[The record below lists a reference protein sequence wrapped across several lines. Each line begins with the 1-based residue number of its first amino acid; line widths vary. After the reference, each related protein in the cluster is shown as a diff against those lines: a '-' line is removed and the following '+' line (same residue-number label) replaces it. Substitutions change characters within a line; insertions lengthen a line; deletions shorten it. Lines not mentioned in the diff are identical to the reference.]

1 VVDRKSYNP
10 ETICNAEL
18 AEVVIPRRSSIVV
31 LTRRLFLLVPVVLLF
46 ASAATSSSEKASDE
60 AGIRAAVIA
69 FQEAWNH
76 HDMKAMTNVFTEDA
90 DLINVVGTRWQG
102 RANIVKALGV
112 FHREMFKNEQIH
124 FEEMTIRSL
133 TPNVAVAVAVQTGS
147 GEMVLPDG
155 LGPRKPMGEQLD
167 TFVVVKRDGAWKVAH
182 GQNTTV
188 NADAQAFDPIKTNWN
203 GEIPK

>member
-1 VVDRKSYNP
+1 
-10 ETICNAEL
+10 
-18 AEVVIPRRSSIVV
+18 VI
-31 LTRRLFLLVPVVLLF
+31 LTRRLLLTVPVVLLF
-46 ASAATSSSEKASDE
+46 ASAATSSSEKTSDE
-60 AGIRAAVIA
+60 AGVRAAVIA

-76 HDMKAMTNVFTEDA
+76 HDMKAMADVFTEDA

-112 FHREMFKNEQIH
+112 FHRQMFKNEQIH
-124 FEEMTIRSL
+124 LGQITIRSI

-155 LGPRKPMGEQLD
+155 LGPRKPLGEQLD
-167 TFVVVKRDGAWKVAH
+167 TFVVVNHEGVWKVAH

-203 GEIPK
+203 GAISK